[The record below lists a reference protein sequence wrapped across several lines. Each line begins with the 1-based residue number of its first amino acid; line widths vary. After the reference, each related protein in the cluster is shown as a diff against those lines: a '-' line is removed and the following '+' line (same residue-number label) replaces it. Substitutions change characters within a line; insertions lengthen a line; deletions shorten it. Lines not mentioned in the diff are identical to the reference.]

1 MINLNEGCF
10 CQSNQ
15 YIVLSYTECYTN
27 SQECLEAIADA
38 GYAEFEE
45 LLAKALKEVELT
57 EAQRFVRNVIN
68 ILSIF

>member
-1 MINLNEGCF
+1 MTALMINLNEGCI

-15 YIVLSYTECYTN
+15 YIALSCTECYTN

-45 LLAKALKEVELT
+45 LQAKALKEVELT
-57 EAQRFVRNVIN
+57 EGQRFV
-68 ILSIF
+68 